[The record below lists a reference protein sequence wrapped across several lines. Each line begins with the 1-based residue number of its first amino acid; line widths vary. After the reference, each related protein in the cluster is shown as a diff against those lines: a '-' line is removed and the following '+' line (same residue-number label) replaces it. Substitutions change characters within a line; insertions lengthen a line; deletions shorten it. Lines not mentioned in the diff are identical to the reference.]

1 MRAGRECDLLY
12 FTDVHIKNLTENKNQ
27 MLIILATGIG
37 IGMLYITYKKID
49 KKRKEEAAAR
59 EKQKKEGLEK

>member
-1 MRAGRECDLLY
+1 
-12 FTDVHIKNLTENKNQ
+12 

-59 EKQKKEGLEK
+59 EKEKKEGLEK